1 MSTNLEV
8 NSKDLVM
15 IPQISDDYTYDPKT
29 KQIYSQKL
37 HKHWTKISLG
47 VNGYYGFS
55 QKYGNKQKT
64 IYLTPETIEDLF
76 ANPKIF
82 AKDLHTRKDVKT
94 SFNQFNFK
102 KAGKPHIR
110 VDENGNKVKGYTA
123 SQIVKGAKNKEN
135 SSAKIIENIITHEP
149 NEMASKFQ
157 YSTLDKKADT
167 KLNNPITSAQKALP
181 QAPIVLPQAPSV
193 DDIIKTLT
201 EKLNNFEQ
209 QFKQFSLQVTSYNT
223 YKANE
228 LDANIQEW
236 LKNNLA
242 KSKKGN
248 TLSDLYNFY
257 KQLVNTNINT
267 LDQLVTTLPVS
278 THDLYQEFT
287 LIDHINS
294 QLINYLANENETST
308 SLLNDYLK
316 LMRNFTYTNTT
327 LPNETIRKMYTLLDQ
342 MISLKKVIDSN
353 KTKQLLEY
361 QMSNRKLMSAM
372 FETNNQTIEN
382 HFKDITD
389 KANDKMDQLLQRFS
403 DFETKLDSL
412 KEEKDQ
418 KSLFSKLFKS

>member
-123 SQIVKGAKNKEN
+123 SQIAKGAKNKEN
-135 SSAKIIENIITHEP
+135 SSAKIIENIVTHEP
-149 NEMASKFQ
+149 NQTASKFQ
-157 YSTLDKKADT
+157 YPTLDEKSDT
-167 KLNNPITSAQKALP
+167 KSNNPITPTQKALSQTP
-181 QAPIVLPQAPSV
+181 TVN
-193 DDIIKTLT
+193 DIIKTLT

-223 YKANE
+223 YKAHE
-228 LDANIQEW
+228 LDDNIQEW
-236 LKNNLA
+236 LNNNLA
-242 KSKKGN
+242 KSKKNN

-267 LDQLVTTLPVS
+267 LDQLVTTLPIS
-278 THDLYQEFT
+278 IHDLYQEFT
-287 LIDHINS
+287 LIDHINLK
-294 QLINYLANENETST
+294 LINYLANENETST

-316 LMRNFTYTNTT
+316 LMRNFNYTNTT
-327 LPNETIRKMYTLLDQ
+327 LPNKTIRKMYTLLDQ

-361 QMSNRKLMSAM
+361 QMANRKLMSAM

-389 KANDKMDQLLQRFS
+389 KTNGKMDQLLQRFS

>member
-1 MSTNLEV
+1 MSTSFEV
-8 NSKDLVM
+8 NSKDLLI

-64 IYLTPETIEDLF
+64 IYLTPATIEDLF

-123 SQIVKGAKNKEN
+123 SQIAKGAKNKEN
-135 SSAKIIENIITHEP
+135 SSAKIVETIINREP
-149 NEMASKFQ
+149 NETAPKFQ
-157 YSTLDKKADT
+157 YASLDEKSNT
-167 KLNNPITSAQKALP
+167 KSNNPIAPAQKTLP
-181 QAPIVLPQAPSV
+181 QAPAAN
-193 DDIIKTLT
+193 DIIKTLT

-209 QFKQFSLQVTSYNT
+209 QFKQFSLQVTSYDT
-223 YKANE
+223 YKAHK
-228 LDANIQEW
+228 LDDNIQEW
-236 LKNNLA
+236 LNNNLA
-242 KSKKGN
+242 KSKKNN

-278 THDLYQEFT
+278 IHNLYQEFT
-287 LIDHINS
+287 LIDYINL

-316 LMRNFTYTNTT
+316 LMRNFNYTNTT

-361 QMSNRKLMSAM
+361 QMANRKLMSAM

>member
-1 MSTNLEV
+1 MTTSLEV
-8 NSKDLVM
+8 NSKYLVM
-15 IPQISDDYTYDPKT
+15 IPQISDDYTYNPKT
-29 KQIYSQKL
+29 KQIYSRKL
-37 HKHWTKISLG
+37 HKYWTKISLG

-55 QKYGNKQKT
+55 QKYGDKQKT
-64 IYLTPETIEDLF
+64 IYLTPATIEDLF

-123 SQIVKGAKNKEN
+123 SQIAKGAKNKEN
-135 SSAKIIENIITHEP
+135 SSAKIVETIINREP
-149 NEMASKFQ
+149 NETAPKFQ
-157 YSTLDKKADT
+157 YASLDEKSNT
-167 KLNNPITSAQKALP
+167 KSNNPIAPAQKTLP
-181 QAPIVLPQAPSV
+181 QAPAAN
-193 DDIIKTLT
+193 DIIKTLT

-209 QFKQFSLQVTSYNT
+209 QFKQFSLQVTSYDT
-223 YKANE
+223 YKAHE
-228 LDANIQEW
+228 LDDNIQEW
-236 LKNNLA
+236 LNNNLA
-242 KSKKGN
+242 KSKKNN

-278 THDLYQEFT
+278 IHNLYQEFT
-287 LIDHINS
+287 LIDYINL

-316 LMRNFTYTNTT
+316 LMRNFNYTNTT
-327 LPNETIRKMYTLLDQ
+327 LSNETIRKMYTLLDQ

-361 QMSNRKLMSAM
+361 QMANRKLMSAM

>member
-15 IPQISDDYTYDPKT
+15 IPQISDEYTYDPKT
-29 KQIYSQKL
+29 KQIYSRKL
-37 HKHWTKISLG
+37 HKQWTKISLG

-64 IYLTPETIEDLF
+64 IYLTPATIEDLF

-82 AKDLHTRKDVKT
+82 AKDLRTHKEVKT

-135 SSAKIIENIITHEP
+135 SGAKIVENIGTHES
-149 NEMASKFQ
+149 NETVSNFQ
-157 YSTLDKKADT
+157 YSTLNKKADT
-167 KLNNPITSAQKALP
+167 KSNNPIALP
-181 QAPIVLPQAPSV
+181 QAPTA

-201 EKLNNFEQ
+201 EKLNNFEH
-209 QFKQFSLQVTSYNT
+209 QFKQFSLQVTSYDT
-223 YKANE
+223 YKAHE
-228 LDANIQEW
+228 LDDNIQEW
-236 LKNNLA
+236 LNNNLA
-242 KSKKGN
+242 ESKKNN

-278 THDLYQEFT
+278 THNLYQEFT

-316 LMRNFTYTNTT
+316 LMRNFNYTNTT
-327 LPNETIRKMYTLLDQ
+327 LPNKTIRKMYTLLDQ
-342 MISLKKVIDSN
+342 MISLNKVIDSN

-361 QMSNRKLMSAM
+361 QMANRKLMSAM

-389 KANDKMDQLLQRFS
+389 KTNGKMDQLLQRFS

>member
-1 MSTNLEV
+1 MSTSLEV

-15 IPQISDDYTYDPKT
+15 IPQISDDYTYNPKT

-37 HKHWTKISLG
+37 HKYWAKISLG

-82 AKDLHTRKDVKT
+82 AKDLRTRKDVKT

-123 SQIVKGAKNKEN
+123 SQIAKGAKNKEN
-135 SSAKIIENIITHEP
+135 SSAKIIENIVTHEP
-149 NEMASKFQ
+149 NQTASKFQ
-157 YSTLDKKADT
+157 YPTLDEKSDT
-167 KLNNPITSAQKALP
+167 KSNNPITPTQKALSQTP
-181 QAPIVLPQAPSV
+181 TVN
-193 DDIIKTLT
+193 DIIKTLT

-223 YKANE
+223 YKAHE
-228 LDANIQEW
+228 LDDNIQEW
-236 LKNNLA
+236 LNNNLA
-242 KSKKGN
+242 KSKKNN

-267 LDQLVTTLPVS
+267 LDQLVTTLPIS
-278 THDLYQEFT
+278 IHDLYQEFT
-287 LIDHINS
+287 LIDHINLK
-294 QLINYLANENETST
+294 LINYLANENETST

-316 LMRNFTYTNTT
+316 LMRNFNYTNTT

-361 QMSNRKLMSAM
+361 QMANRKLMSAI

-389 KANDKMDQLLQRFS
+389 KTNGKMDQLLQRFS

>member
-1 MSTNLEV
+1 MTTSFEV

-15 IPQISDDYTYDPKT
+15 IPQISDDYTYNPKT

-82 AKDLHTRKDVKT
+82 AKDLRTRKEVKT

-123 SQIVKGAKNKEN
+123 SQIAKGAKNKEN
-135 SSAKIIENIITHEP
+135 SSVKIIENIITHEP

-181 QAPIVLPQAPSV
+181 QAPTV

-201 EKLNNFEQ
+201 EKLSNFEQ

-242 KSKKGN
+242 KSKKG
-248 TLSDLYNFY
+248 
-257 KQLVNTNINT
+257 NT

-361 QMSNRKLMSAM
+361 QMANRKLMSAM

-389 KANDKMDQLLQRFS
+389 KTNGKMDQLLQRFS

>member
-1 MSTNLEV
+1 MSTSLEV

-37 HKHWTKISLG
+37 HKHWTKLSLG

-64 IYLTPETIEDLF
+64 IYLTPATIEDLF

-82 AKDLHTRKDVKT
+82 AKDLRTRKEVKT

-123 SQIVKGAKNKEN
+123 SQIVKGAKNKDN
-135 SSAKIIENIITHEP
+135 SSAKIIENIINHEP
-149 NEMASKFQ
+149 NETAPKFQ

-167 KLNNPITSAQKALP
+167 KLNNPIAPAQKILP
-181 QAPIVLPQAPSV
+181 QSPTAN
-193 DDIIKTLT
+193 DIIKTLT

-209 QFKQFSLQVTSYNT
+209 QFKQFSLQVTSYDT
-223 YKANE
+223 YKAHE
-228 LDANIQEW
+228 LDDNIQEW
-236 LKNNLA
+236 LTNNLA
-242 KSKKGN
+242 KSKKNN

-267 LDQLVTTLPVS
+267 LDQLVTTLPIS
-278 THDLYQEFT
+278 IHDLYQEFT

-316 LMRNFTYTNTT
+316 LIRNFNYTNTT

-361 QMSNRKLMSAM
+361 QMANRKLMSAI

-389 KANDKMDQLLQRFS
+389 KTNGKMDQLLQRFS

>member
-1 MSTNLEV
+1 MTTSLEV
-8 NSKDLVM
+8 NSKYLVM
-15 IPQISDDYTYDPKT
+15 IPQISDDYTYNPKT
-29 KQIYSQKL
+29 KQIYSRKL
-37 HKHWTKISLG
+37 HKYWTKISLG

-55 QKYGNKQKT
+55 QKYGDKQKT
-64 IYLTPETIEDLF
+64 IYLTPATIEDLF

-123 SQIVKGAKNKEN
+123 SQIAKGAKNKEN
-135 SSAKIIENIITHEP
+135 SSAKIVETIINREP
-149 NEMASKFQ
+149 NETAPKFQ
-157 YSTLDKKADT
+157 YASLDEKSNT
-167 KLNNPITSAQKALP
+167 KSNNPIAPAQKTLP
-181 QAPIVLPQAPSV
+181 QAPAAN
-193 DDIIKTLT
+193 DIIKTLT

-209 QFKQFSLQVTSYNT
+209 QFKQFSLQVTSYDT
-223 YKANE
+223 YKAHE
-228 LDANIQEW
+228 LDDNIQEW
-236 LKNNLA
+236 LNNNLA
-242 KSKKGN
+242 KSKKNN
-248 TLSDLYNFY
+248 TLSNLYNFY

-278 THDLYQEFT
+278 THNLYQEFT
-287 LIDHINS
+287 LIDHINL

-316 LMRNFTYTNTT
+316 LMRNFNYTNTT
-327 LPNETIRKMYTLLDQ
+327 LPNEIIRKMYTLLDQ

-361 QMSNRKLMSAM
+361 QMANRKLMSAM

-403 DFETKLDSL
+403 DFETKLDFL

>member
-1 MSTNLEV
+1 MSTSFEV
-8 NSKDLVM
+8 NSKDLLM
-15 IPQISDDYTYDPKT
+15 IPQISDDYTYNPKT
-29 KQIYSQKL
+29 KQIYSRKL
-37 HKHWTKISLG
+37 HKYWTKISLG

-55 QKYGNKQKT
+55 QKYGDKQKT
-64 IYLTPETIEDLF
+64 IYLTPATIEDLF

-123 SQIVKGAKNKEN
+123 SQIAKGAKNKEN
-135 SSAKIIENIITHEP
+135 SSAKIVETIINREP
-149 NEMASKFQ
+149 NETAPKFQ
-157 YSTLDKKADT
+157 YASLDEKSNT
-167 KLNNPITSAQKALP
+167 KSNNPIAPAQKTLP
-181 QAPIVLPQAPSV
+181 QAPAAN
-193 DDIIKTLT
+193 DIIKTLT

-209 QFKQFSLQVTSYNT
+209 QFKQFSLQVTSYDT
-223 YKANE
+223 YKAHK
-228 LDANIQEW
+228 LDDNIQEW
-236 LKNNLA
+236 LNNNLA
-242 KSKKGN
+242 KSKKNN

-278 THDLYQEFT
+278 IHNLYQEFT
-287 LIDHINS
+287 LIDYINL

-361 QMSNRKLMSAM
+361 QMANRKLMSAM